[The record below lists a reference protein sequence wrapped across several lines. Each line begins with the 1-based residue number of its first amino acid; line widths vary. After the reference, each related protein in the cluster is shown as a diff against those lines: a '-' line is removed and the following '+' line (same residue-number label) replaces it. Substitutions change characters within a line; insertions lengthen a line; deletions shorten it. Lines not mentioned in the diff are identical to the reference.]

1 MYRSEEQLKAERA
14 LCYIIEHPQAGM
26 MRELEVDGAN
36 GRYYATRSGDIVTLC
51 HADAAV
57 MTPTQRQEDGYC
69 YVEIAGRKHYLHRL
83 IALAYLV
90 EEDPESKVVHH
101 LDRDK
106 RDNDI
111 SNLVYLDKRKHR
123 QIHNCLSKWDRMEIV

>member
-1 MYRSEEQLKAERA
+1 
-14 LCYIIEHPQAGM
+14 

-123 QIHNCLSKWDRMEIV
+123 